1 MFLITGGNGQLGS
14 EFQKVLTKQRRKFLV
29 FPKDKLDITDFKETE
44 QIIKETKPDVL
55 INCAAYTLVDEAEE
69 DPASSDLVNGSA
81 VANLA
86 YLCKKFNIFLIH
98 FSTDYVFDGKKK
110 DFYTEADLPNPLNK
124 YGRSKLEGEE
134 SVIKTLRHFLIF
146 RVSWVIGQGER
157 NFLYKL
163 SRWSKEKHVLEVSY
177 DEISTPTYT
186 QDIAEAALLS
196 LKRRLKGLYHLANSG
211 YCSRYELAKYFLKK
225 MALDNILIPVPA
237 AKFNTPA
244 KRPFFSAMSNAKLSK
259 ELGISIS
266 CWETAV
272 GRFIKRFKK
281 ALI

>member
-1 MFLITGGNGQLGS
+1 MFLITGGNGQLGR
-14 EFQKVLTKQRRKFLV
+14 EFQRVLSRQRRKFLV
-29 FPKDKLDITDFKETE
+29 FPKDKLDITDFATTE
-44 QIIKETKPDVL
+44 QIIREIRPDVL
-55 INCAAYTLVDEAEE
+55 INCAAYTLVDKAEE
-69 DPASSDLVNGSA
+69 NPASSDLVNSSA

-86 YLCKKFNIFLIH
+86 SLCKKFNIFLVH
-98 FSTDYVFDGKKK
+98 FSTDYVFDGKKNN
-110 DFYTEADLPNPLNK
+110 FYSETDLPNPLNK
-124 YGRSKLEGEE
+124 YGRSKLQGEE
-134 SVIKTLRHFLIF
+134 SIIKTLRHFLIF
-146 RVSWVIGQGER
+146 RVSWVIGQGEK

-163 SRWSKEKHVLEVSY
+163 SRWSKEKHILEVSY

-186 QDIAEAALLS
+186 QDIAEATLLS

-211 YCSRYELAKYFLKK
+211 YCSRYELAKYFVKK

-237 AKFNTPA
+237 GKFNTTA

-272 GRFIKRFKK
+272 DRFIKRFKK